1 MTDRKAI
8 LLRAA
13 FDLIRRSI
21 GDVYVAETASIVTR
35 YDDANCDGCRQI
47 ENLVSCNE
55 RSVNVQKYRR
65 FVADMACRA

>member
-21 GDVYVAETASIVTR
+21 DDGHVAETASIVTR
-35 YDDANCDGCRQI
+35 YDDANCDGHCLMEDI
-47 ENLVSCNE
+47 AFELGIDTETTPLPLEPEES
-55 RSVNVQKYRR
+55 
-65 FVADMACRA
+65 